1 VDFILAGNPSG
12 GNLGEKKKGQMKVRD
27 DDIKKRETK
36 KIFIMYKEPSL
47 SPQFRCKFSDL
58 TTLFGSKLIV

>member
-1 VDFILAGNPSG
+1 LGVDFILAGNPSG

-36 KIFIMYKEPSL
+36 QIFIMYKEAVTFTAIPL
-47 SPQFRCKFSDL
+47 
-58 TTLFGSKLIV
+58 